1 MFSTTLDFEMTPN
14 LQEILERDAGSV
26 LHPSMKSDT
35 QIDDWMVVYDP
46 DMVLPEPDDKK
57 GILAWLG
64 LNETVSEEV
73 LKDYEER
80 TAGNDPDGR
89 LRQAKTPES
98 TLVLNLCKLFIR
110 DMVLK
115 WDSNDQI
122 DFGMHPS
129 YLTSNT

>member
-1 MFSTTLDFEMTPN
+1 M
-14 LQEILERDAGSV
+14 
-26 LHPSMKSDT
+26 HPSMKSDT

-64 LNETVSEEV
+64 LNETVSKEV

-89 LRQAKTPES
+89 LLQVKTPES
-98 TLVLNLCKLFIR
+98 TLVQNLCELFFR

-115 WDSNDQI
+115 WDSNNQI
-122 DFGMHPS
+122 DFGMHS
-129 YLTSNT
+129 FYLTSNNRISC